1 MLCTYAQGKLV
12 FREHYTRI
20 LQINFA
26 SVDGMATTSLRRK
39 NSKPRY
45 IFRRNLQFEFHLIWR
60 IQIAHNRVLM
70 NFGMFNAKFKNYHET
85 KPHMHFWEIAYYKFR
100 KRILFVVCFYEIF
113 TLQDYVWCCYSAII
127 VRCDMVASFL

>member
-45 IFRRNLQFEFHLIWR
+45 IFRRNLQFEFHLI
-60 IQIAHNRVLM
+60 
-70 NFGMFNAKFKNYHET
+70 
-85 KPHMHFWEIAYYKFR
+85 
-100 KRILFVVCFYEIF
+100 
-113 TLQDYVWCCYSAII
+113 
-127 VRCDMVASFL
+127 